1 MSTET
6 WIRIWTW
13 SLYGALAAFA
23 LLTVFVII
31 FGLRDIRL
39 MFASLRDDGRG
50 SPAGNWRPRMAET
63 SISRIWPWIEIL
75 GRRSR

>member
-39 MFASLRDDGRG
+39 MFASLRDDAAR
-50 SPAGNWRPRMAET
+50 
-63 SISRIWPWIEIL
+63 
-75 GRRSR
+75 